1 MKKGFYLFALFF
13 ALPLLGNSRSPS
25 ELKLTLQELRGRL
38 SDLDRQCYAQKVE
51 LELLSEKILALEG
64 KVQTKQ
70 SHLPFE
76 QRLSAMEQTQ
86 KTLTEDLKTLKTYLN
101 DRTSSLTSCE
111 EKILELEKQLSNECS
126 TLKGSLQSM
135 ISILEDEEG
144 DVFTYTVKPGDS
156 LGKIAVENKTN
167 TRTIKKLN
175 GLEGDTIYVGQ
186 KLKLPAS
193 R

>member
-1 MKKGFYLFALFF
+1 
-13 ALPLLGNSRSPS
+13 
-25 ELKLTLQELRGRL
+25 
-38 SDLDRQCYAQKVE
+38 
-51 LELLSEKILALEG
+51 
-64 KVQTKQ
+64 
-70 SHLPFE
+70 
-76 QRLSAMEQTQ
+76 
-86 KTLTEDLKTLKTYLN
+86 
-101 DRTSSLTSCE
+101 
-111 EKILELEKQLSNECS
+111 
-126 TLKGSLQSM
+126 M